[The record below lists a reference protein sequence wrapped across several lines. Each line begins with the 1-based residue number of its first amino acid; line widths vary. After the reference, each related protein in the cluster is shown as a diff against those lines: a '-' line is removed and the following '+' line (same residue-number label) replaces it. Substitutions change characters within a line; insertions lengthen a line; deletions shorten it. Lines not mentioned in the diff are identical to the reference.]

1 MRIHY
6 RTKREMTKM
15 ETERK
20 NDGYKTQ
27 RSTDD
32 LSGSLHEN
40 FSESG
45 KDCWINIQEFLLKRI
60 A

>member
-1 MRIHY
+1 
-6 RTKREMTKM
+6 MTKM